1 MDINY
6 INSLLQ
12 KGKTVKEIRGI
23 LGLSEK
29 SFQKEIKY
37 LGYKYNQKQRQY
49 VNDNFEVL
57 DMNPSNYSSNTLCN
71 TESNTVDT
79 ISFKDKDSLNFI
91 SENIELLKELLM
103 TYKKN
108 KESNPNDYN
117 LFVDLIDDSNIKN
130 QNPKTIRVNYYV
142 WEDWKE
148 FTKKSNQSSKTLIS
162 LALKKF
168 MEEYN
173 K

>member
-6 INSLLQ
+6 INSLL
-12 KGKTVKEIRGI
+12 KDGKTVKEIRGI
-23 LGLSEK
+23 LGISEK

-37 LGYKYNQKQRQY
+37 LGYKYNQKQRQN
-49 VNDNFEVL
+49 VNDNC
-57 DMNPSNYSSNTLCN
+57 SSNTLCN
-71 TESNTVDT
+71 TKSNTADI
-79 ISFKDKDSLNFI
+79 ISFEDKDSLNFI

-117 LFVDLIDDSNIKN
+117 LFVDLIDDSSIKD
-130 QNPKTIRVNYYV
+130 QKPKTIRVNYYV
-142 WEDWKE
+142 WEEWKE

>member
-6 INSLLQ
+6 INSLL
-12 KGKTVKEIRGI
+12 KDGKTVKEIRGI
-23 LGLSEK
+23 LGISEK

-49 VNDNFEVL
+49 VNDNC
-57 DMNPSNYSSNTLCN
+57 SSNTLCN
-71 TESNTVDT
+71 TKSNTADI
-79 ISFKDKDSLNFI
+79 ISFDDKDSLNFI

-117 LFVDLIDDSNIKN
+117 LFVDLIDDSSIKD
-130 QNPKTIRVNYYV
+130 QKPKTIRVNYYV
-142 WEDWKE
+142 WEEWKE

>member
-6 INSLLQ
+6 INYLL
-12 KGKTVKEIRGI
+12 KDGKTVKEIRGI
-23 LGLSEK
+23 LGISEK

-49 VNDNFEVL
+49 VNDNC
-57 DMNPSNYSSNTLCN
+57 SSNTLCN
-71 TESNTVDT
+71 TKSNTAD
-79 ISFKDKDSLNFI
+79 IIRFEDKDSLNFI

-117 LFVDLIDDSNIKN
+117 LFVDLIDDSSIKD
-130 QNPKTIRVNYYV
+130 QKPKTIRVNYYV
-142 WEDWKE
+142 WEEWKE

>member
-6 INSLLQ
+6 INSLL
-12 KGKTVKEIRGI
+12 KDGKTVKEIRGI
-23 LGLSEK
+23 LGISEK

-49 VNDNFEVL
+49 VNDNC
-57 DMNPSNYSSNTLCN
+57 SSNTLCN
-71 TESNTVDT
+71 TKSNTADI
-79 ISFKDKDSLNFI
+79 ISFEDKDSLNFI

-117 LFVDLIDDSNIKN
+117 LFVDLFDDSSIKD
-130 QNPKTIRVNYYV
+130 QKPKTIRVNYYV
-142 WEDWKE
+142 WEEWKE

>member
-6 INSLLQ
+6 INTLL
-12 KGKTVKEIRGI
+12 KEGKTVKEIRGI
-23 LGLSEK
+23 LGISEK

-49 VNDNFEVL
+49 VNDNC
-57 DMNPSNYSSNTLCN
+57 SSNTLCN
-71 TESNTVDT
+71 TKSNTADI
-79 ISFKDKDSLNFI
+79 ISFEDKDSLNFI

-117 LFVDLIDDSNIKN
+117 LFVDLIDDSSIKD
-130 QNPKTIRVNYYV
+130 QKPKTIRVNYYV
-142 WEDWKE
+142 WEEWKE

>member
-1 MDINY
+1 
-6 INSLLQ
+6 
-12 KGKTVKEIRGI
+12 
-23 LGLSEK
+23 
-29 SFQKEIKY
+29 
-37 LGYKYNQKQRQY
+37 
-49 VNDNFEVL
+49 
-57 DMNPSNYSSNTLCN
+57 
-71 TESNTVDT
+71 
-79 ISFKDKDSLNFI
+79 
-91 SENIELLKELLM
+91 M

-117 LFVDLIDDSNIKN
+117 LFVDLIDDSSIKD
-130 QNPKTIRVNYYV
+130 QKPKTIRVNYYV
-142 WEDWKE
+142 WEEWKE

>member
-6 INSLLQ
+6 INSLL
-12 KGKTVKEIRGI
+12 KDGKTVKEIRGI
-23 LGLSEK
+23 LGISEK

-49 VNDNFEVL
+49 VNDNC
-57 DMNPSNYSSNTLCN
+57 SSNTLCN
-71 TESNTVDT
+71 TKSNTADI
-79 ISFKDKDSLNFI
+79 ISFEDKDSLNFI

-117 LFVDLIDDSNIKN
+117 LFVDLIDDSSIKD
-130 QNPKTIRVNYYV
+130 QKPKTIRVNYYV
-142 WEDWKE
+142 WEEWKE

>member
-6 INSLLQ
+6 INSLL
-12 KGKTVKEIRGI
+12 KDGKTVKEIRGI
-23 LGLSEK
+23 LGISEK

-49 VNDNFEVL
+49 VNDNC
-57 DMNPSNYSSNTLCN
+57 SSNTLCN
-71 TESNTVDT
+71 TKSNTADI
-79 ISFKDKDSLNFI
+79 ISFEDKDSLNFI

-117 LFVDLIDDSNIKN
+117 LFVDLIDDSSIKD
-130 QNPKTIRVNYYV
+130 QKPKTIRVNDYV
-142 WEDWKE
+142 WEEWKE

>member
-6 INSLLQ
+6 INSLL
-12 KGKTVKEIRGI
+12 KDGKTVKEIRGI

-29 SFQKEIKY
+29 SFQKRIKY

-49 VNDNFEVL
+49 VNDNSKVL
-57 DMNPSNYSSNTLCN
+57 DMNSNNCSSNTLCN
-71 TESNTVDT
+71 TKSNTSDVMS
-79 ISFKDKDSLNFI
+79 IKDKDSLNFI

-108 KESNPNDYN
+108 KEVNPNDYN
-117 LFVDLIDDSNIKN
+117 LFVDLIDDSNIKD

-142 WEDWKE
+142 WEEWKE

-162 LALKKF
+162 LALKTF
-168 MEEYN
+168 MADYHT
-173 K
+173 

>member
-6 INSLLQ
+6 INTLL
-12 KGKTVKEIRGI
+12 KEGKTVKEIRGV

-49 VNDNFEVL
+49 VNDNC
-57 DMNPSNYSSNTLCN
+57 SSNTLCN
-71 TESNTVDT
+71 TKSNTADI
-79 ISFKDKDSLNFI
+79 ISFEDKDSLNFI

-117 LFVDLIDDSNIKN
+117 LFVDLIDDSSIKD
-130 QNPKTIRVNYYV
+130 QKPKTIRVNYYV
-142 WEDWKE
+142 WEEWKE

>member
-6 INSLLQ
+6 INSLL
-12 KGKTVKEIRGI
+12 KDGKTVKEIRGI
-23 LGLSEK
+23 LGISEK

-49 VNDNFEVL
+49 VNDNC
-57 DMNPSNYSSNTLCN
+57 SSNTLCN
-71 TESNTVDT
+71 TKTNTADI
-79 ISFKDKDSLNFI
+79 ISFEDKDSLNFI

-117 LFVDLIDDSNIKN
+117 LFVDLIDDSSIKD
-130 QNPKTIRVNYYV
+130 QKPKTIRVNYYV
-142 WEDWKE
+142 WEEWKE

>member
-6 INSLLQ
+6 INSLL
-12 KGKTVKEIRGI
+12 KDGKTVKEIRGI
-23 LGLSEK
+23 LGISEK

-37 LGYKYNQKQRQY
+37 LGYKYNQKQRQS
-49 VNDNFEVL
+49 VNDNC
-57 DMNPSNYSSNTLCN
+57 SSNTLCN
-71 TESNTVDT
+71 TKSNTADI
-79 ISFKDKDSLNFI
+79 ISFEDKDSLNFI

-117 LFVDLIDDSNIKN
+117 LFVDLIDDSSIKD
-130 QNPKTIRVNYYV
+130 QKPKTIRVNYYV
-142 WEDWKE
+142 WEEWKE